1 LAASEF
7 LTNAILTASTDPR
20 ESGPT
25 DVAWRD
31 RSLGRHLD
39 DGIVRIGASVD
50 QVDDAVERV
59 S

>member
-1 LAASEF
+1 MGLTVTRGAAR
-7 LTNAILTASTDPR
+7 IV
-20 ESGPT
+20 GGHHQT

-31 RSLGRHLD
+31 RALGRHLD
-39 DGIVRIGASVD
+39 DGIVRIGASVG